1 MCFLNVCLPSRFGF
15 SRRYHQIQLFFQ
27 QVLYSQTW
35 IIYSEEF
42 SRRWRIISLHG
53 YYGISGKLRI
63 TKFSVDTL
71 KLAETESILLAGTN
85 VEGPED
91 STTNNEYNLTV
102 DSRKMVLYRWLLERG
117 WYFFRTR
124 LVQHFIRFWWI
135 VGGEEC

>member
-1 MCFLNVCLPSRFGF
+1 M
-15 SRRYHQIQLFFQ
+15 
-27 QVLYSQTW
+27 
-35 IIYSEEF
+35 
-42 SRRWRIISLHG
+42 HG

-117 WYFFRTR
+117 
-124 LVQHFIRFWWI
+124 
-135 VGGEEC
+135 